1 MKNRRTETQQ
11 KAKKRN
17 GSWNGICPVRQK
29 ENKIRR
35 ENAFKTVLFYLDHCE
50 RLVAAENK

>member
-1 MKNRRTETQQ
+1 MKNRKTETQQ

-17 GSWNGICPVRQK
+17 GSLNGICPVRQK
-29 ENKIRR
+29 ENKRRR
-35 ENAFKTVLFYLDHCE
+35 ENAFKIVLFYLDHCE